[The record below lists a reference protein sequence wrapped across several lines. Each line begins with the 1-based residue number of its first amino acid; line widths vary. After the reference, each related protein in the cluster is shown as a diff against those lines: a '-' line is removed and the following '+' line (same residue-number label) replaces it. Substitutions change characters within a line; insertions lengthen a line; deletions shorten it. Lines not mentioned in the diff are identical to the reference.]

1 MLSNLSHPSRCFL
14 RSDQSKLND
23 THMKYFLRKTYTWL
37 FSLKHFWS
45 TPIFSQ
51 CCQLNYSKVNYCFGG
66 AFRQIFLLICNKVS
80 TSILMSIFKI
90 FIEKQHLQAEKFILL
105 IEYMCLCTRK
115 VRLSMQTRKNSMKTQ
130 FYKVLIAYD
139 FCSFVNYC
147 GKTQT
152 TSQSLPGQT

>member
-23 THMKYFLRKTYTWL
+23 THMKYFLRKTFTWL
-37 FSLKHFWS
+37 FSLKHFWR

-51 CCQLNYSKVNYCFGG
+51 CCQLNYSKVNNCFGG

-90 FIEKQHLQAEKFILL
+90 FIENQHLQAEKFILI
-105 IEYMCLCTRK
+105 IEYMCLWHKKSQIIHADKKEFNENTI
-115 VRLSMQTRKNSMKTQ
+115 LQST
-130 FYKVLIAYD
+130 
-139 FCSFVNYC
+139 YC
-147 GKTQT
+147 
-152 TSQSLPGQT
+152 LWFL